1 MKYLTVIF
9 ASISYLCFN
18 PTNVSAQVYKCKGAD
33 GKIAYQQV
41 PCPAG
46 QQETRP
52 TIMRGPTLTDEE
64 RFNAAAYAEGM
75 TPAEARRLLED
86 RGSAQDKA
94 GPIQPRAVTENSPP
108 PSIAPRDAAYRCTK
122 LDGRSYVSNVPCPER
137 ARVTTDPR
145 SGAGFS
151 ALVTE
156 EVVDRRQACQEART
170 RRDQSEREHRARGS
184 RIPDDYRRRLDQS
197 VSDLCR

>member
-151 ALVTE
+151 APVTE

>member
-1 MKYLTVIF
+1 MKIIAVWLIGMLFFPAF
-9 ASISYLCFN
+9 A
-18 PTNVSAQVYKCKGAD
+18 SAQVYKCEGAD
-33 GKIAYQQV
+33 GKLAYQQT
-41 PCPAG
+41 PCATG
-46 QQETRP
+46 QRETRP
-52 TIMRGPTLTDEE
+52 AIMRGPTLTDEE

-86 RGSAQDKA
+86 RGSAQDKV
-94 GPIQPRAVTENSPP
+94 GPIQPHAATENSSPP
-108 PSIAPRDAAYRCTK
+108 PIAPRDAAYRCTK

-151 ALVTE
+151 APVTE

-170 RRDQSEREHRARGS
+170 RRDQSEREHRARSS